1 MSGSPRVAGARYEAA
16 AEAHLVAHGLVPLL
30 RNFTCRMGELDLVM
44 RDRDTLVVV
53 EVRARAPTRF
63 GTALET
69 IGPAKQRRIVQATKL
84 LLSARPELAKLP
96 LRFDVVAFEVAAG
109 ADHPGDDHVQWLR
122 AAFDAA

>member
-1 MSGSPRVAGARYEAA
+1 MSGSPRESGARFEAA
-16 AEAHLVAHGLVPLL
+16 AEAHLVAHGLVPVL
-30 RNFTCRMGELDLVM
+30 RNFNCRLGELDLVM

-69 IGPAKQRRIVQATKL
+69 IGPAKRRRIVSATQV
-84 LLSARPELAKLP
+84 LLSARPELARLP
-96 LRFDVVAFEVAAG
+96 LRFDVVAFEVADGAG
-109 ADHPGDDHVQWLR
+109 QRGGDQVQWLR

>member
-1 MSGSPRVAGARYEAA
+1 MSGSRRAEGARFEAV

-30 RNFTCRMGELDLVM
+30 RNFNCRLGELDLVM

-63 GTALET
+63 GTAVET
-69 IGPAKQRRIVQATKL
+69 IGPAKRRRIVRATQVL
-84 LLSARPELAKLP
+84 LAARPELAKLP
-96 LRFDVVAFEVAAG
+96 LRFDVVAFEVTAG
-109 ADHPGDDHVQWLR
+109 AEHPGGDPVQWLR

>member
-1 MSGSPRVAGARYEAA
+1 MSGSPRITGARYEAA
-16 AEAHLVAHGLVPLL
+16 AEAHLVAQGLVPLL
-30 RNFTCRMGELDLVM
+30 RNFNCRLGELDLVM

-69 IGPAKQRRIVQATKL
+69 IGPAKRRRIVRATRV
-84 LLSARPELAKLP
+84 LLSARPELATLP
-96 LRFDVVAFEVAAG
+96 LRFDVVAFEVDARAERPAG
-109 ADHPGDDHVQWLR
+109 DQVQWLR

>member
-1 MSGSPRVAGARYEAA
+1 MSVTPRATGARYEAA
-16 AEAHLVAHGLVPLL
+16 AEAHLIAQGLVPLL
-30 RNFTCRMGELDLVM
+30 RNFNCRLGELDLVM

-69 IGPAKQRRIVQATKL
+69 IGPAKRRRIVRATQV
-84 LLSARPELAKLP
+84 LLSARPELARLP
-96 LRFDVVAFEVAAG
+96 LRFDVVAFEVAAS
-109 ADHPGDDHVQWLR
+109 AERPGGDHVQWLR

>member
-1 MSGSPRVAGARYEAA
+1 MSVTPRATGARYEAA
-16 AEAHLVAHGLVPLL
+16 AEAHLIAQGLVPLL
-30 RNFTCRMGELDLVM
+30 RNFNCRLGELDLVM

-69 IGPAKQRRIVQATKL
+69 IGPAKRRRIVRATQV
-84 LLSARPELAKLP
+84 LLSARPELARLP
-96 LRFDVVAFEVAAG
+96 LRFDVVAFEVDASAER
-109 ADHPGDDHVQWLR
+109 PGGDHVQWLR

>member
-1 MSGSPRVAGARYEAA
+1 MSESPRVAGARYEAA
-16 AEAHLVAHGLVPLL
+16 AEAHLIAHGLVPLL
-30 RNFTCRMGELDLVM
+30 RNFNCRLGELDLVM

-69 IGPAKQRRIVQATKL
+69 IGPAKRRRIVRATQV

-96 LRFDVVAFEVAAG
+96 LRFDVVAFEVDAG
-109 ADHPGDDHVQWLR
+109 SERAGGDQVQWLR

>member
-1 MSGSPRVAGARYEAA
+1 MSVTPRATGARYEAA
-16 AEAHLVAHGLVPLL
+16 AEAHLIAQGLVPLL
-30 RNFTCRMGELDLVM
+30 RNFNCRLGELDLVM

-69 IGPAKQRRIVQATKL
+69 IGPAKRRRIVRATQV
-84 LLSARPELAKLP
+84 LLSARPELARLP
-96 LRFDVVAFEVAAG
+96 LRFDVVAFEVDASAER
-109 ADHPGDDHVQWLR
+109 PGGDQVQWLR